1 MRASKPSV
9 GYPVRR
15 TAFRDGM
22 AAAPYLRPMPIY
34 EYTCKDC
41 GLDFERLVLGRTRPS
56 CPECESVRLERRMS
70 LPRVKSSG
78 THDLAMRAA
87 KKRDAAQAR
96 DRMHERIRYEE
107 SHDRH
112 G

>member
-1 MRASKPSV
+1 
-9 GYPVRR
+9 
-15 TAFRDGM
+15 
-22 AAAPYLRPMPIY
+22 MPIY
-34 EYTCKDC
+34 EYTCRDC
-41 GLDFERLVLGRTRPS
+41 ELDFERLVLGAARPA
-56 CPECESVRLERRMS
+56 CPGCDSESLVRRLS

-78 THDLAMRAA
+78 TRGLAMRAA
-87 KKRDAAQAR
+87 KRRDAAHAR

>member
-1 MRASKPSV
+1 MRASKSS
-9 GYPVRR
+9 GKYPVRR
-15 TAFRDGM
+15 PAFRDAM
-22 AAAPYLRPMPIY
+22 AATPYLRPMPIY
-34 EYTCKDC
+34 EYTCKSC
-41 GLDFERLVLGRTRPS
+41 GLDFERLVLGRTQPS
-56 CPECESVRLERRMS
+56 CPECGSTRLERRIS

-87 KKRDAAQAR
+87 KKRDAVQAR

>member
-1 MRASKPSV
+1 
-9 GYPVRR
+9 
-15 TAFRDGM
+15 
-22 AAAPYLRPMPIY
+22 MPIY

-41 GLDFERLVLGRTRPS
+41 GLDFERLVLGRTRPT
-56 CPECESVRLERRMS
+56 CPGCESTRLERRLS
-70 LPRVKSSG
+70 LPRVKSSS
-78 THDLAMRAA
+78 TRDMAMRAA
-87 KKRDAAQAR
+87 KKRDSTQAR

>member
-1 MRASKPSV
+1 
-9 GYPVRR
+9 
-15 TAFRDGM
+15 
-22 AAAPYLRPMPIY
+22 MPIY

-41 GLDFERLVLGRTRPS
+41 GLDFERLVLGRTRPA
-56 CPECESVRLERRMS
+56 CPGCESARLERRLS
-70 LPRVKSSG
+70 LPRVKSSS
-78 THDLAMRAA
+78 TQNMAKRAA